1 MAEEDG
7 GETEVEVGGEEEEG
21 TRDVVAVV
29 VDTKDVVAAVVDT
42 KDEVV
47 TVVEVE
53 VTVVT
58 VVEVEDPI
66 VIGKTVIM
74 FLYV

>member
-47 TVVEVE
+47 TVV
-53 VTVVT
+53 VVDQ
-58 VVEVEDPI
+58 VVEDPI
-66 VIGKTVIM
+66 VIGKTIIM